1 MLWHVVLWNKSN
13 QIIPPAYNW
22 PESLQIFME
31 QHLKHN
37 IMSLYT
43 QFALQQIC
51 TPPLYHRGVKHQQYW
66 CTLRPHLKT
75 NCEKITPDTKPL
87 NVKVQTTSLN
97 PQAGHIT
104 DGKLIILECMW
115 VLLIVL
121 HGHWLEVNIT
131 LWSMQTQMNN
141 EQQSRCNV
149 VAISVWWWYVDI
161 SY

>member
-31 QHLKHN
+31 QHLNHN

-51 TPPLYHRGVKHQQYW
+51 TPPLYHRGVKHQYW

-87 NVKVQTTSLN
+87 NESPNNKLESSGRSYYWWKINNIRMYVSFAHCVTWSLTRGQHHIVVNANSDEQWTT
-97 PQAGHIT
+97 
-104 DGKLIILECMW
+104 K
-115 VLLIVL
+115 
-121 HGHWLEVNIT
+121 
-131 LWSMQTQMNN
+131 QM
-141 EQQSRCNV
+141 
-149 VAISVWWWYVDI
+149 
-161 SY
+161 